1 MKATQDGQVIV
12 KSSDK
17 MWSTGERN
25 GNPLEYL
32 CLENFMDS
40 MKRQEVMTP
49 GDEPPRPPRSYCIRY
64 ATGAQS
70 LTAPVRNKPLG
81 QSGNDTQLWM
91 CLMVI
96 EPDGLVERWW

>member
-49 GDEPPRPPRSYCIRY
+49 GDEPPRPPQVILHLVCYWSTIINSSSKKQ
-64 ATGAQS
+64 ATG
-70 LTAPVRNKPLG
+70 PK
-81 QSGNDTQLWM
+81 W
-91 CLMVI
+91 
-96 EPDGLVERWW
+96 E